1 MASSTDNHYTHE
13 ECDIYFTEA
22 FRTFAELRKSK
33 IMTDI
38 TLTTSN
44 DPVIHNSIECE
55 SRSKETEFSNNT
67 SEKMVTI
74 LNVIH
79 KDWLCY

>member
-13 ECDIYFTEA
+13 ESDIYFTEA

-44 DPVIHNSIECE
+44 DPVIHKSVECE
-55 SRSKETEFSNNT
+55 ITSMEIEFSNDT
-67 SEKMVTI
+67 SEKMVMI
-74 LNVIH
+74 LNVVQ
-79 KDWLCY
+79 KNLLYF